1 MAPTTLQ
8 HRRTHNLL
16 LISKLLSQRENVSPF
31 TLIVDNLEQSGK
43 PVLREY
49 IRRATTEV
57 IFVSFESLKKPKD
70 VGVFVKAWE
79 NGVQQVQKEVS
90 ALIAKATQTQQRKLY
105 GMLLIID
112 NLNTLASDPS
122 TAANLPAL
130 LSSFLSPTVSL
141 VAVYHADIPI
151 PPSISFASPYT
162 PQPLTVL
169 KYLATTIL
177 TTHALNHIL
186 AAKAARERSVA
197 EPVFGLAEE
206 TEGVLL
212 GLGGNAPSGLV
223 LEMEYRRKS
232 GRGVREWYFL
242 PHPALQK
249 QEAVGIRNRFS
260 ETVMLLE
267 DHVLYRRPAEE
278 KEQAAD
284 DMDVTFE
291 LGLTDRQRQA
301 REGVVL
307 PYFDA
312 QKGGGD
318 GGRILYDM
326 GEEDDFDEEEDEI

>member
-49 IRRATTEV
+49 IRRATVAKTEV
-57 IFVSFESLKKPKD
+57 IFVSFETLKKPKD
-70 VGVFVKAWE
+70 VSVFVKAWE
-79 NGVQQVQKEVS
+79 SGVQQAQKEVG
-90 ALIAKATQTQQRKLY
+90 ALIAKATQAQQRK
-105 GMLLIID
+105 LLIID
-112 NLNTLASDPS
+112 NLNTLASDPA

-151 PPSISFASPYT
+151 PPSISSASPYT

-206 TEGVLL
+206 AEGVLL
-212 GLGGNAPSGLV
+212 GLGGNSTSGLV

-249 QEAVGIRNRFS
+249 AEAVGVRNRFS

-267 DHVLYRRPAEE
+267 DHVLYRRPSEE
-278 KEQAAD
+278 KEQAGD

-291 LGLTDRQRQA
+291 LGLTARQRQA

-312 QKGGGD
+312 QKGGGE

>member
-49 IRRATTEV
+49 IRRATVAKTEV
-57 IFVSFESLKKPKD
+57 IFVSFETLKKPKD

-79 NGVQQVQKEVS
+79 SGVQQAQKEVG
-90 ALIAKATQTQQRKLY
+90 ALIAKATQAQQRK
-105 GMLLIID
+105 LLIID
-112 NLNTLASDPS
+112 NLNTLASDPA

-141 VAVYHADIPI
+141 VAVYHAYIPI
-151 PPSISFASPYT
+151 PPSISSAAPYT

-177 TTHALNHIL
+177 TTHALNHVL

-212 GLGGNAPSGLV
+212 GLGGNSTSGLV

-249 QEAVGIRNRFS
+249 QETVGVKNRFS

-267 DHVLYRRPAEE
+267 DHVLYRRPVEE
-278 KEQAAD
+278 KEQAGD

-312 QKGGGD
+312 QKGGGE